1 MIGSLFILFF
11 YINPVKGFLIFGV
24 LNAIFG
30 LLLFV
35 PRYISIVILR
45 DLIVI
50 ISLFGQ
56 AFLLSGL
63 AFTQII
69 FSKYFN

>member
-1 MIGSLFILFF
+1 MVGSLFILFF
-11 YINPVKGFLIFGV
+11 YINPVKGYLIFGV

-30 LLLFV
+30 ILLFA

-56 AFLLSGL
+56 SFILAGL

-69 FSKYFN
+69 FSKYYN

>member
-1 MIGSLFILFF
+1 MIGSLFILFV

-30 LLLFV
+30 LLLFI
-35 PRYISIVILR
+35 PRYISIILLR

-50 ISLFGQ
+50 VCYFGQ
-56 AFLLSGL
+56 SFLLSGL